1 MPGLGTIINTAA
13 IIVGGLLG
21 LLFGKLMNEKI
32 KDSLCKACGV
42 CVLFIGMAGTFEKM
56 LSLSD
61 GKIVSGKSMLLVAS
75 VCFGTLIGEIINI
88 EDKFEAF
95 GEWLKIKSG
104 NAKDKMFVDGFVN
117 ASLTVCIGAMAIVGS
132 IHDGIMGDIS
142 ILVTKAILDFVI
154 ILVMAGSQGVGCVF
168 SALPV
173 AVFQGCVTALS
184 TLIKPIMTDAALFN
198 LSLVGSVLIFCV
210 GVNLVWGK
218 KIRVAN
224 LLPSIVVAVAAAFLP
239 I

>member
-1 MPGLGTIINTAA
+1 MPGLGTVINTLA
-13 IIVGGLLG
+13 IIVGGLFG
-21 LLFGKLMNEKI
+21 LAFGKLMNEKI

-42 CVLFIGMAGTFEKM
+42 CVLFVGMAGAFEKM
-56 LSLSD
+56 LSVSD
-61 GKIVSGKSMLLVAS
+61 GKVVSGNSMLLIG
-75 VCFGTLIGEIINI
+75 CICIGTFVGELFNI

-104 NAKDKMFVDGFVN
+104 NAKDARFVDGFVN

-132 IHDGIMGDIS
+132 IHDGVMGDIS

-154 ILVMAGSQGVGCVF
+154 ILVMAGSQGIGCVF

-173 AVFQGCVTALS
+173 AILQGSVTALS
-184 TLIKPIMTDAALFN
+184 TLIKPIMTEAALFN

-224 LLPSIVVAVAAAFLP
+224 LLPSIIVAVIAAFLP
-239 I
+239 V